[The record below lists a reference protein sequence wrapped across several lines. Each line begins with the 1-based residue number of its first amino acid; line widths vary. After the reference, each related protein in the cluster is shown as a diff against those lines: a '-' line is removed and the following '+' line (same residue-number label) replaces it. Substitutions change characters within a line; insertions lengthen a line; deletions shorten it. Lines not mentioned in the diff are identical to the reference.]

1 MTKMD
6 KIEVQVDLKALNNRI
21 AAENRRKFKLSGVY
35 VINVTGSPG
44 AGKTTLLEGILPK
57 LKDQV
62 RVVVIEGDLATRND
76 AQRIE
81 RTGVAARQ
89 INTEGGCHLDAR
101 MIQTQAGQLDLAEID
116 LIIIENVGNLVC
128 PASFDLGEDLRMVV
142 LSTAEG
148 EDKPEK
154 YPTAFLN
161 AHVAVITK
169 MDLLPY
175 LSVDVGSMA
184 RQIAR
189 INPRVRVFETGMKD
203 GKCQADQVADYI
215 LAKVRLG

>member
-6 KIEVQVDLKALNNRI
+6 KIEIQIDLKALNNRI

-35 VINVTGSPG
+35 VINVIGSPG
-44 AGKTTLLEGILPK
+44 AGKTSLLEGILPR
-57 LKDQV
+57 LKEQV
-62 RVVVIEGDLATRND
+62 RIVVIEGDLATQND

-89 INTEGGCHLDAR
+89 INTDGGCHLDAR
-101 MIQTQAGQLDLAEID
+101 MIQDQAGLLDLAEID

-169 MDLLPY
+169 MDLVPY
-175 LSVDVGSMA
+175 LSVDVESMV

-203 GKCQADQVADYI
+203 GKYQADQVADFI
-215 LAKVRLG
+215 LAKVRLS